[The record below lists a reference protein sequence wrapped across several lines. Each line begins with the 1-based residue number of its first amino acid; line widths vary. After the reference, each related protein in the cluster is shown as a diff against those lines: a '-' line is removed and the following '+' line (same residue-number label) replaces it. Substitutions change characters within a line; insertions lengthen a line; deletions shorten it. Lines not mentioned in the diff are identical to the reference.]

1 MTLRTIS
8 EHGCFGGVQGFHAHA
23 STTCAAEMR
32 FSVYRPPQAKDG
44 PVPAFLELRRAGFN
58 VSIVMLYAL
67 EGALTDTHWLTVKRE
82 RKQELT
88 AALQ

>member
-1 MTLRTIS
+1 MKKKPHEKMLTVDRGLNL
-8 EHGCFGGVQGFHAHA
+8 GPK
-23 STTCAAEMR
+23 STTWLNAIGIFTLDDLRRIGA
-32 FSVYRPPQAKDG
+32 
-44 PVPAFLELRRAGFN
+44 VPAFLELRRAGFN